1 MGGIS
6 TDLKAGLAFC
16 TRLPIAAPPS
26 ANLGEAVW
34 TFPLAGLFIGAVA
47 ALVYWLTVSLGSFVA
62 GTLAVAAGAA
72 LTGCLHE
79 DGLADTADGFGGGAT
94 KARKLEIMHDS
105 RSGAF
110 GVTAL
115 IVSFMLRAG
124 AIASLA
130 SPGPVAAALIAAHMG
145 ARAAMPVFMAMLP
158 QARQDGLSASVGTP
172 QMGPVA
178 LAAGLGLLALF
189 LCFGLVA
196 GALAALL
203 VALVFL
209 GLARLAREQIGGQT
223 GDVIGALEQASEI
236 VILLTAAALL

>member
-6 TDLKAGLAFC
+6 TDLRTGLAFC
-16 TRLPIAAPPS
+16 TRLPIAAPPN

-34 TFPLAGLFIGAVA
+34 TFPLAGLLVGAVA
-47 ALVYWLTVSLGSFVA
+47 ALVYWLTSPLGSFVA
-62 GTLAVAAGAA
+62 ATLGIAAATL

-94 KARKLEIMHDS
+94 KARNLEIMHDS

-115 IVSFMLRAG
+115 ILSFMLRAG

-130 SPGPVAAALIAAHMG
+130 APAPVAAALIAAHMG
-145 ARAAMPVFMAMLP
+145 ARAVMPLFMSMLP
-158 QARQDGLSASVGTP
+158 QARLDGLSASIGTP
-172 QMGPVA
+172 QRGPVVIAVA
-178 LAAGLGLLALF
+178 LGGFALVLCLGLGAGLI
-189 LCFGLVA
+189 
-196 GALAALL
+196 AAAL
-203 VALVFL
+203 VALVLL
-209 GLARLAREQIGGQT
+209 GLVRLAREQIGGQT
-223 GDVIGALEQASEI
+223 GDVIGALEQAAEI